1 MAVCHLPHEKMCCH
15 NEGICTG
22 AYLSKALHVPLH
34 HEEEAI
40 EVYRYD
46 VAGLLSP
53 PRGEVPA

>member
-15 NEGICTG
+15 NDGICTG

-34 HEEEAI
+34 HEQEAI

-53 PRGEVPA
+53 P